1 MIVIEILL
9 GNYFTT
15 RMNKSDEKRI
25 LISYSFYITF
35 IFNEPKSIL
44 KKLIDIKKKVFI
56 ILYDL
61 FSFTSALLWNVTPSK
76 ITQNY
81 WNVELVFVEFGMR

>member
-1 MIVIEILL
+1 MSEPRSMNDCNWNSIWQLFYNQNEQIL
-9 GNYFTT
+9 
-15 RMNKSDEKRI
+15 DEKRI

-56 ILYDL
+56 ILCDL
-61 FSFTSALLWNVTPSK
+61 FSFTSALFRNVTPSK

-81 WNVELVFVEFGMR
+81 